1 LTTIYLAAVAFGVTL
16 LVASLVLGGKDTD
29 HGHAG
34 DADVGLAWA
43 PVGSM
48 RFWVFLLAFGGGAGY
63 ALTKLG
69 TGSVAS
75 AIGAAAI
82 GWAAGSVAV
91 LVVRKVSKA
100 SVSTGVESEDVIGS
114 TGMLLLPVGKD
125 RPGKVRLELKGKA
138 EDFVATIVDDGVE
151 LPSGAQVLVVAEG
164 EHGSLLVAKAE
175 M

>member
-1 LTTIYLAAVAFGVTL
+1 MTTLYLAAAAFGVTL
-16 LVASLVLGGKDTD
+16 LVASLLLGGKDTD
-29 HGHAG
+29 GGG

-43 PVGSM
+43 PIGSM
-48 RFWVFLLAFGGGAGY
+48 RFWVFLFAFGGGAGY

-69 TGSVAS
+69 SSSVVS

-82 GWAAGSVAV
+82 GWVAGSIAV
-91 LVVRKVSKA
+91 VVVRKISKA
-100 SVSTGVESEDVIGS
+100 SVSSGVEAAELIGT
-114 TGMLLLPVGKD
+114 TGTLLLPVGKD
-125 RPGKVRLELKGKA
+125 RPGKVRVELKGKA
-138 EDFVATIVDDGVE
+138 EDFVATIIEDGGE